1 LRLADPRDLAAAVA
15 RCRRLFDLDAD
26 SAAVDEALATD
37 PALAP
42 LVAAEPGR
50 RVPGAVDGDEL
61 AVRAVVG
68 QQISVAAAR
77 SLAGRLVKTYG
88 KPLDAPI
95 GGVTHVFPT
104 AAALAAADPGALPM
118 PARRQAT
125 LHALCARLADG
136 RIRLDP
142 GADRGEVEHELLA
155 VPGIGP
161 WTVGYLRM
169 RALSDPDVF
178 MATDLGVR
186 QGMARAGLP
195 ASSAAAAA
203 SAERW
208 RPWRSYAQMHLW
220 TLAAA
225 PAVGES
231 VRSGRRRA
239 VGHRPVRPDNSTK
252 GRVS

>member
-1 LRLADPRDLAAAVA
+1 M
-15 RCRRLFDLDAD
+15 
-26 SAAVDEALATD
+26 
-37 PALAP
+37 
-42 LVAAEPGR
+42 
-50 RVPGAVDGDEL
+50 PGAVDGDEL

-77 SLAGRLVKTYG
+77 SLAGRLVKAYG
-88 KPLDAPI
+88 KPLDALI

-104 AAALAAADPGALPM
+104 AAALAGADPGAFPM

-142 GADRGEVEHELLA
+142 GADRGEVDELLA

-161 WTVGYLRM
+161 WTAGYLRM

-186 QGMARAGLP
+186 QGMARAGLLV
-195 ASSAAAAA
+195 SSAAAAAA

-208 RPWRSYAQMHLW
+208 RPWRLYAQMH
-220 TLAAA
+220 
-225 PAVGES
+225 
-231 VRSGRRRA
+231 RGR
-239 VGHRPVRPDNSTK
+239 
-252 GRVS
+252 